1 METVIVQKSL
11 FSVIRRTRY
20 HFTKE
25 PRWETLVPT
34 LVMVS
39 GMLIVCVYYKFF

>member
-1 METVIVQKSL
+1 MEAVTVQKSL

-25 PRWETLVPT
+25 PRWETLIPA
-34 LVMVS
+34 LVLLVS
-39 GMLIVCVYYKFF
+39 ILVACAYYKA

>member
-1 METVIVQKSL
+1 METVTVQKSL

-25 PRWETLVPT
+25 PRWETIVPT
-34 LVMVS
+34 LVAVVS
-39 GMLIVCVYYKFF
+39 ILVACVYYKA

>member
-1 METVIVQKSL
+1 METVVVRKSL

-25 PRWETLVPT
+25 PRWETVVPT
-34 LVMVS
+34 LAL
-39 GMLIVCVYYKFF
+39 LITILVACAYYKA

>member
-1 METVIVQKSL
+1 METAIIKKSL

-34 LVMVS
+34 LVLLTILVA
-39 GMLIVCVYYKFF
+39 CAYYKA

>member
-25 PRWETLVPT
+25 PRWETLVPALALLIAI
-34 LVMVS
+34 LVA
-39 GMLIVCVYYKFF
+39 CAYYKA

>member
-1 METVIVQKSL
+1 METVTVKKSL

-25 PRWETLVPT
+25 PRWETLIPS
-34 LVMVS
+34 LVL
-39 GMLIVCVYYKFF
+39 LITILVACAYYKA